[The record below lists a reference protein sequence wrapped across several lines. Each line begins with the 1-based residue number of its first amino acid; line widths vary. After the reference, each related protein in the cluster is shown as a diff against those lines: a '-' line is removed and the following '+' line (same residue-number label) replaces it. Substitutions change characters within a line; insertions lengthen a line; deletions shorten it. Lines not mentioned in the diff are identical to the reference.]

1 MKLKDCVKNP
11 THKSTTERLGDQMM
25 HVHWVRR
32 AGVLKITGLLSMRLQ
47 KFLSHRTQVLLEV
60 VTPQGN
66 TIISQ
71 LLVQF
76 GVGTWPMR
84 YKQKSLNGVPKN
96 MH

>member
-1 MKLKDCVKNP
+1 MKLKDCVKNL
-11 THKSTTERLGDQMM
+11 THKSTTERLGDQIIR
-25 HVHWVRR
+25 VHWVRR
-32 AGVLKITGLLSMRLQ
+32 AGVLKITGLFSMRLQ
-47 KFLSHRTQVLLEV
+47 NFLSHRTQVLLEV